1 MKRYVEIGMGI
12 AVGSDFTLHSED
24 HNRFGVVRLDHL
36 FPGSVIGV
44 CTLKGKFVG
53 QAVRNFI
60 EMMSDQIKGFHADR
74 WSWEEE
80 HPGEVAPA
88 KNE

>member
-1 MKRYVEIGMGI
+1 
-12 AVGSDFTLHSED
+12 
-24 HNRFGVVRLDHL
+24 LDHL

-60 EMMSDQIKGFHADR
+60 DMMSNEIKGFHADLL
-74 WSWEEE
+74 SWEEE
-80 HPGEVAPA
+80 LPSEVATA